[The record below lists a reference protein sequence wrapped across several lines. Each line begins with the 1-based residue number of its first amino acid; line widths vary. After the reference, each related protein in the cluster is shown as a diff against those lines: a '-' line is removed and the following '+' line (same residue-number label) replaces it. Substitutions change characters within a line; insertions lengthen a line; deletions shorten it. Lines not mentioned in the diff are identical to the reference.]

1 MTADPLGCIGIY
13 NGLYH
18 RVDGGWKIPRTRLD
32 FLYPDRNITGGVPG
46 KRIPCALDQQAGAQS
61 ERMGR

>member
-13 NGLYH
+13 NDLYH

-46 KRIPCALDQQAGAQS
+46 KRIPCALDQ
-61 ERMGR
+61 